1 MGISKLKIP
10 RVCEQCGRAFEAKT
24 VTTRFCSQEC
34 ITASNN
40 QRKKKELEEK
50 RQQQILQESAAT
62 IAKIQ
67 TRPYISIAEAVI
79 LFGISKDTI
88 RRLIRAGKIPAINLG
103 QRLTRISREHIEN
116 MFKITIPD
124 EKK

>member
-10 RVCEQCGRAFEAKT
+10 RVCEHCGKAFEAKT
-24 VTTRFCSQEC
+24 VTTRFCSQVC
-34 ITASNN
+34 ITAAIN
-40 QRKKKELEEK
+40 QRKKKALEEE
-50 RQQQILQESAAT
+50 RQQQILQSHTAT
-62 IAKIQ
+62 IAAIQ
-67 TRPYISIAEAVI
+67 TRPYISIAEAVV

-103 QRLTRISREHIEN
+103 QRLTRISRAHIEN
-116 MFKITIPD
+116 MFKITIQD